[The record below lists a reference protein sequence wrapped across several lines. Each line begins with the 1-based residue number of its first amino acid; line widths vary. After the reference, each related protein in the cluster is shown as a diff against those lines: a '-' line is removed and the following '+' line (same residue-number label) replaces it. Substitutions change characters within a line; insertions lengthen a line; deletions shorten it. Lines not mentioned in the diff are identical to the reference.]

1 MGKHGKRYN
10 TVAEKFDVEQL
21 YTASEAIDLVKEM
34 ATAKFDETVEM
45 HMRLNIDPRQAE
57 QQLRGVVQ
65 MPAGLGKKVTIL
77 VFAEGEGANIARD
90 AGADI
95 IADTAEVINDIERG
109 NLLDF
114 DVAIA
119 VPEMMSTVGRLGRV
133 LGPRGLMPNPKSG
146 TVVPAEDLPRVI
158 EESRAGRVE
167 YRNDR
172 TGNIHVVIGK
182 ASFDENAL
190 LQNMTAVLDEIR
202 RSRPPA
208 VKGQFI
214 KRLVVCSTMGPGVK
228 VDPRDS
234 SADDE

>member
-1 MGKHGKRYN
+1 MPKHGKRYAA
-10 TVAEKFDVEQL
+10 VAEKYDPEAQ
-21 YTASEAIDLVKEM
+21 YTPAATIELVKEM
-34 ATAKFDETVEM
+34 ATAKFDETVEV

-57 QQLRGVVQ
+57 QQLRGVIK

-77 VFAEGEGANIARD
+77 VFAEGEGANIARE

-95 IADTAEVINDIERG
+95 IADTAEVVGDIEKG

-158 EESRAGRVE
+158 EERRAGSVE

-172 TGNIHVVIGK
+172 TGNVHLVIGK
-182 ASFDENAL
+182 ASFDKDAL
-190 LQNMTAVLDEIR
+190 LQNFNAVMDEIL

-208 VKGQFI
+208 VKGVFV

-228 VDPRDS
+228 VDYRV
-234 SADDE
+234 ADDED